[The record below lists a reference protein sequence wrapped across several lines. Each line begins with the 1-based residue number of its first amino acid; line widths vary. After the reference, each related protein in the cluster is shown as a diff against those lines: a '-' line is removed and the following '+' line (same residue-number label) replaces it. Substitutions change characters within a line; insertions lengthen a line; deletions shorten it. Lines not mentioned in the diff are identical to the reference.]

1 MSQPTATRP
10 ASVASAP
17 RASSAQE
24 HDGARHRQRQAEDEP
39 GADGPTPCQGNRGSE
54 RRRRRHLHDGA
65 RNRDTPDRDQV
76 AEREMHADAEHEQ
89 NDADLGQ
96 LSRQVRV
103 GDEAGREWTDGNAGD
118 EIAHDR
124 R

>member
-1 MSQPTATRP
+1 
-10 ASVASAP
+10 
-17 RASSAQE
+17 
-24 HDGARHRQRQAEDEP
+24 
-39 GADGPTPCQGNRGSE
+39 
-54 RRRRRHLHDGA
+54 
-65 RNRDTPDRDQV
+65 
-76 AEREMHADAEHEQ
+76 MHADAEHEQ